1 MKSHIVNG
9 LRQIATMVAPPSSL
23 RTSCI
28 SSRGVMLCT
37 LVHGPTM
44 ATPNYD
50 IKEIPIPML
59 SSVLFNL
66 EIYLSACYLDWMV
79 SPLYKK
85 DSL

>member
-1 MKSHIVNG
+1 
-9 LRQIATMVAPPSSL
+9 
-23 RTSCI
+23 
-28 SSRGVMLCT
+28 MLCT

-85 DSL
+85 DSLRGIKQARIRRITLISSLQGKSPSSTSL